1 MAFLHVNDERT
12 SADPVARYVD
22 DRNPGNA
29 TLVIHSCMVGSPDTG
44 IKLKTSCVSHF
55 LNLMH
60 KGVGAHLYGR
70 EIVVFRSHASA
81 YPPQRPRI
89 KLEPA
94 GMNRPPGVDLPHRQ
108 ISKREED
115 RGPSL
120 RIRSDTKPHR
130 KDSAPRSWRNSRNCH
145 DTK

>member
-1 MAFLHVNDERT
+1 MPPAPSGDWISYGPSLVPAVRAIRARHYIPGQYLGERRRFWVCCRQ
-12 SADPVARYVD
+12 SGHWHQAKD
-22 DRNPGNA
+22 
-29 TLVIHSCMVGSPDTG
+29 
-44 IKLKTSCVSHF
+44 
-55 LNLMH
+55 LMRFTFFESYAQ
-60 KGVGAHLYGR
+60 KGWSSFIRA
-70 EIVVFRSHASA
+70 VVFRSHASA

-120 RIRSDTKPHR
+120 RIRADTKPQER
-130 KDSAPRSWRNSRNCH
+130 
-145 DTK
+145 